1 MITLILF
8 FRSED
13 AGLIPQSLSLIF
25 QKIQQHSQQEAFTVH
40 ISFFE
45 IYRETAY
52 DLLGCFLFNGSK
64 KNREMPKV
72 RMLCNIL
79 TSSKQTSIFKGPIHW
94 WKVSSYGGCLLIG
107 DGRCPL
113 MWDIHRWEALTN
125 IIGNVH
131 ILVVSTTSE
140 YPIMG
145 GTCPQMGVPLGV
157 P

>member
-25 QKIQQHSQQEAFTVH
+25 QKIQQHSQHEAFTVH

-64 KNREMPKV
+64 KYREMPKV
-72 RMLCNIL
+72 RTLCNYQQEINDKSHATFNL
-79 TSSKQTSIFKGPIHW
+79 NFAGFF
-94 WKVSSYGGCLLIG
+94 
-107 DGRCPL
+107 R
-113 MWDIHRWEALTN
+113 
-125 IIGNVH
+125 
-131 ILVVSTTSE
+131 
-140 YPIMG
+140 
-145 GTCPQMGVPLGV
+145 
-157 P
+157 

>member
-45 IYRETAY
+45 IYKETAY

-72 RMLCNIL
+72 RTLCNIL
-79 TSSKQTSIFKGPIHW
+79 TSSKQTSIFKGQSTDERYPLT
-94 WKVSSYGGCLLIG
+94 GGAFL
-107 DGRCPL
+107 
-113 MWDIHRWEALTN
+113 
-125 IIGNVH
+125 
-131 ILVVSTTSE
+131 SE
-140 YPIMG
+140 MG
-145 GTCPQMGVPLGV
+145 GVL
-157 P
+157 